1 MAGLNATDGI
11 FWSRML
17 FCNWIWSQKWLSCL
31 SSETFCSFS
40 EFGPFSKLGN
50 FWENFEFFQR
60 YSKNSSN
67 FWQNETKISSL
78 GHMEHPQISI
88 QSWKIHFQNQNKFQI
103 FKTTK
108 ILTKIEKCKF
118 QVWRQ
123 IWGCST
129 CPRELFLVSF
139 CQKLSEFL

>member
-1 MAGLNATDGI
+1 
-11 FWSRML
+11 ML
-17 FCNWIWSQKWLSCL
+17 FCNWIWSRKWLSCL

-129 CPRELFLVSF
+129 CPWELFLVSF